1 MSAQVILQILKN
13 IQIFDS
19 NMLDNNEIYRDVNDI
34 DEIIVQD
41 HRYTRKFVDE
51 FYNLTR
57 VVRYSDNS
65 QARKRA
71 TGR

>member
-1 MSAQVILQILKN
+1 
-13 IQIFDS
+13 
-19 NMLDNNEIYRDVNDI
+19 MLDHNEIYRDVNDI
-34 DEIIVQD
+34 DETAIYD
-41 HRYTRKFVDE
+41 NGRKFIDE

>member
-1 MSAQVILQILKN
+1 MNAQVILQILKN

-34 DEIIVQD
+34 DEIIMQD

-57 VVRYSDNS
+57 VVRYSDHA